1 MKMCEV
7 IDKVSVFYREE
18 RKTVISLQDELNS
31 ILADLEE
38 VRESTGK
45 NITLTD
51 YNDLL
56 ERKEF
61 LTKAIEIQTKYCDG
75 IACTREVLM
84 DLGFDTEVKE

>member
-18 RKTVISLQDELNS
+18 RKKTTSLQDELNS
-31 ILADLEE
+31 ILVNLEE
-38 VRESTGK
+38 VRESEGK
-45 NITLTD
+45 NITLAD

-61 LTKAIEIQTKYCDG
+61 LVKAIEIQTKYCDG
-75 IACTREVLM
+75 IACAREILM
-84 DLGFDTEVKE
+84 DLGFDTEIKE